1 MSTST
6 SPKQLFKILV
16 GAAWL
21 DGKLQ
26 PEEQAY
32 LQRIVQKKG
41 LQGDAELQLWIN
53 GMKAISSEDCFRW
66 VEEYLG
72 KTPVPEHCQ
81 QLLEEISGLIY
92 SDSEVD
98 SKEAEL
104 LMQFHELEPPAQ
116 PGPVLYASVMNSVQ
130 KLYQKWVKA

>member
-32 LQRIVQKKG
+32 LQQIVQKKG
-41 LQGDAELQLWIN
+41 LQNDAELQLWIN
-53 GMKAISSEDCFRW
+53 GMKSISSEDCFRW

-72 KTPVPEHCQ
+72 TTPVPEHCQ

-104 LMQFHELEPPAQ
+104 LMQFHELASPSESSP
-116 PGPVLYASVMNSVQ
+116 YASVMSAVQ
-130 KLYQKWVKA
+130 KLYRKWVKN

>member
-6 SPKQLFKILV
+6 HPKQLFKILV

-32 LQRIVQKKG
+32 LQRLVQQKG
-41 LQGDAELQLWIN
+41 LQDDAELQLLIN
-53 GMKAISSEDCFRW
+53 GAKSISSEDCFRW
-66 VEEYLG
+66 VSEYLG

-98 SKEAEL
+98 TKEAEL
-104 LMQFHELEPPAQ
+104 LMQFHEPKPPVQ
-116 PGPVLYASVMNSVQ
+116 PGTALYESVMSAVQ
-130 KLYQKWVKA
+130 KLYRKWVKD

>member
-6 SPKQLFKILV
+6 HPKQLFKILV

-32 LQRIVQKKG
+32 LQRIVQQKG
-41 LQGDAELQLWIN
+41 LQDDPELQLLIN
-53 GMKAISSEDCFRW
+53 GAQAISSEDCFRW
-66 VEEYLG
+66 VAEYLG

-81 QLLEEISGLIY
+81 HLLEEISGLIY

-104 LMQFHELEPPAQ
+104 LMQFHELPASQ
-116 PGPVLYASVMNSVQ
+116 TGSALHASVMSAVQ
-130 KLYQKWVKA
+130 KLYRKWVQG

>member
-1 MSTST
+1 MSKST

-32 LQRIVQKKG
+32 LQRIVQEKG
-41 LQGDAELQLWIN
+41 LQNDAELQLWIN
-53 GMKAISSEDCFRW
+53 GIKAISSEDCFRW
-66 VEEYLG
+66 VEDYLG
-72 KTPVPEHCQ
+72 KAPSPDHCQ

-104 LMQFHELEPPAQ
+104 LMQFHEPTNPSEST
-116 PGPVLYASVMNSVQ
+116 LYASVMSAVQ
-130 KLYQKWVKA
+130 KLYQKWVKD

>member
-6 SPKQLFKILV
+6 HPKQLFKILV

-32 LQRIVQKKG
+32 LQRIVQQKG
-41 LQGDAELQLWIN
+41 LQDDAELQLWIN
-53 GMKAISSEDCFRW
+53 GMKSISSDDCFRW
-66 VEEYLG
+66 VQEYLG
-72 KTPVPEHCQ
+72 TSPAPEQCQ

-104 LMQFHELEPPAQ
+104 LMQFHEPQPANQ
-116 PGPVLYASVMNSVQ
+116 TSSALYASIMNAVQ
-130 KLYQKWVKA
+130 KLYRKWVKD

>member
-21 DGKLQ
+21 DGKIQ
-26 PEEQAY
+26 PEEQSY
-32 LQRIVQKKG
+32 LQRIVQQKG
-41 LQGDAELQLWIN
+41 LQDDAELQLWIN
-53 GMKAISSEDCFRW
+53 GMKSISSDECFRW
-66 VEEYLG
+66 VQEYLG
-72 KTPVPEHCQ
+72 TSPAPEHCQ
-81 QLLEEISGLIY
+81 QLLEELSGLIY

-104 LMQFHELEPPAQ
+104 LMQFHEPETAAQ
-116 PGPVLYASVMNSVQ
+116 PGSALYASVMSAVQ
-130 KLYQKWVKA
+130 KLYRKWVKE

>member
-32 LQRIVQKKG
+32 LQRIVQQKG
-41 LQGDAELQLWIN
+41 LQDDAELQLLIN
-53 GMKAISSEDCFRW
+53 GVKSISPEDCFRW
-66 VEEYLG
+66 VSEYLG

-104 LMQFHELEPPAQ
+104 LMQFHELEPAGQ
-116 PGPVLYASVMNSVQ
+116 TGSALYASVMSAVQ
-130 KLYQKWVKA
+130 KLYRKWVQD

>member
-1 MSTST
+1 MSKSAH
-6 SPKQLFKILV
+6 PKQLFKILV

-32 LQRIVQKKG
+32 LQRIVQQKG
-41 LQGDAELQLWIN
+41 LQDDAELQLWIN
-53 GMKAISSEDCFRW
+53 GMKSISSDDCFRW

-72 KTPVPEHCQ
+72 TSPVPEHCQ

-104 LMQFHELEPPAQ
+104 LMQFHEPEPANQ
-116 PGPVLYASVMNSVQ
+116 TDSALYASVMSAVQ
-130 KLYQKWVKA
+130 KLYRKWVKD

>member
-41 LQGDAELQLWIN
+41 LQDDAELQLWIN
-53 GMKAISSEDCFRW
+53 GSKAIHSEDCFCW

-104 LMQFHELEPPAQ
+104 LMQFQEPEPSAQTGPA
-116 PGPVLYASVMNSVQ
+116 LYASVMNAVQ

>member
-6 SPKQLFKILV
+6 NPKQLFKILV

-32 LQRIVQKKG
+32 LQHIVQQKG
-41 LQGDAELQLWIN
+41 LQDDTELQLLIN
-53 GMKAISSEDCFRW
+53 GAQSISSEDCFSW
-66 VEEYLG
+66 VSEYLG
-72 KTPVPEHCQ
+72 NAPVPEHCQ
-81 QLLEEISGLIY
+81 HLLEEISGLIY

-104 LMQFHELEPPAQ
+104 LMQFHEPDPPVN
-116 PGPVLYASVMNSVQ
+116 PGPALYTLVTSAVQ
-130 KLYQKWVKA
+130 KIYRKWAKV